1 MHRNK
6 ALLPKLLAFVT
17 VCVTC
22 GILAAGLFVP
32 ATAVGASVA
41 GQSISFFDQLPA
53 SLDVNPPARNSKVLA
68 KDGSVIATFY
78 SQNRVP
84 VGLEQMSPFM
94 RDAIVAIED
103 ARFYEHGGV
112 DPTGILRALAVT
124 VQGGR
129 QGASTIT
136 QQYVNNIIIESL
148 VTDGDAEKV
157 RTGASKTLGDKLRE
171 MKLAIALEKKYS
183 KDQILAGYL
192 NIVYFG
198 NGAYGVQT
206 AAREYFGVPAK
217 DLDLQ
222 QSAALAAVVNRP
234 VYYDPLTH
242 PDHVVARRNVVLDK
256 MLEQGLITA
265 AQHGRAVA
273 SPLALDVHQTVQGCA
288 AAASAPYFCDY
299 IKRLILNDPTFG
311 PDENARQ
318 KLLDQGGLTIRTTL
332 DPGLQRVAQKEVEA
346 ALPPTDP
353 LQRGSALVSVQP
365 GTGKVL
371 AMAQNTNYNPAPA
384 PGNYMGNLS
393 LPEKDANG
401 NPLNGAGG
409 FQIGST
415 MKPFVFAEWLR
426 SGRSMAT
433 VLDGAVRVYKAGF
446 PWKNSCGTTSG
457 SYDPALG
464 QTPLPNDDPHHY
476 YPMTVLEGL
485 YRSIN
490 TITFQS
496 AARLDFCK
504 IQEMATAAGV
514 KNGHT
519 NQPYDLSSI
528 ASLIGTQDVAPL
540 DMANAYATFAA
551 GGVHCDPIALE
562 SVTDAQ
568 GHDYPVP
575 SANCSQTIS
584 PEVAAGVAY
593 ALKPVLVKGSGYKIP
608 VNKDRDIFAKTGTTD
623 GNTQTWTVGAT
634 TGIATASWFGSYKGF
649 GPEWANQ
656 DITING
662 KYYPGVNGSDI
673 AGTQWGHLMDAA
685 AGEYQGTSIPSPP
698 ASMLREGTGNRRK

>member
-1 MHRNK
+1 MHVKK
-6 ALLPKLLAFVT
+6 ALVAKLLAFIT
-17 VCVTC
+17 VCVAC

-32 ATAVGASVA
+32 ATAVGATVA
-41 GQSISFFDQLPA
+41 GRSISFFDQLPA
-53 SLDVNPPARNSKVLA
+53 ELELNPPARNSRVLA

-84 VGLEQMSPFM
+84 VSLDKMSPFM
-94 RDAIVAIED
+94 RDAIISIED
-103 ARFYEHGGV
+103 ARFYEHGGI

-148 VTDGDAEKV
+148 VANGNADEVT
-157 RTGASKTLGDKLRE
+157 TGASKTIGDKLRE

-183 KDQILAGYL
+183 KDQILDGYL

-198 NGAYGVQT
+198 NGAYGIQT
-206 AAREYFGVPAK
+206 AAQEYFGIPAAK
-217 DLDLQ
+217 LTLP
-222 QSAALAAVVNRP
+222 QSAALAAVVNSP

-242 PDHVVARRNVVLDK
+242 PDHVGARRNVVLDK
-256 MLEQGLITA
+256 MLEQGRITA
-265 AQHGRAVA
+265 AQHDQAVA
-273 SPLALDVHQTVQGCA
+273 APLNLDVHLSVQGCA

-299 IKRLILNDPTFG
+299 IKRLILNSPAFG
-311 PDENARQ
+311 PDEDARQ

-332 DPGLQRVAQKEVEA
+332 DPGLQQVAQKEVNA
-346 ALPPTDP
+346 ALPATDP

-371 AMAQNTNYNPAPA
+371 AMAQNTNYNPAAA
-384 PGNYMGNLS
+384 PGNYTGNLS

-401 NPLNGAGG
+401 DPLDGAGG

-433 VLDGAVRVYKAGF
+433 VLDGSVRVYKAGF
-446 PWKNSCGTTSG
+446 PWRNSCGTTSG

-464 QTPLPNDDPHHY
+464 QTPLPNDDPYHY
-476 YPMTVLEGL
+476 YRMSVLQGL
-485 YRSIN
+485 YQSIN
-490 TITFQS
+490 TITFQT
-496 AARLDFCK
+496 ATRLNFCN
-504 IQEMATAAGV
+504 IQKMATAAGV

-519 NQPYDLSSI
+519 NQPYDLSGI

-551 GGVHCDPIALE
+551 GGVHCDPVALE
-562 SVTDAQ
+562 SVKDAQ

-575 SANCSQTIS
+575 SGNCTQSID
-584 PEVAAGVAY
+584 PKVAAGVAY
-593 ALKPVLVKGSGYKIP
+593 ALKRVLVKGSGYKIP
-608 VNKDRDIFAKTGTTD
+608 VNRDHDIFAKTGTTD

-649 GPEWANQ
+649 GPQWANQ
-656 DITING
+656 DIRING
-662 KYYPGVNGSDI
+662 KYYAGVNGSDI

-685 AGEYQGTSIPSPP
+685 AAGYRGTSIPAPP
-698 ASMLREGTGNRRK
+698 ASMLR

>member
-1 MHRNK
+1 MRVK
-6 ALLPKLLAFVT
+6 KVLLPRLLAFIA

-22 GILAAGLFVP
+22 GILAAGLLVP
-32 ATAVGASVA
+32 ATAVGATVA
-41 GQSISFFDQLPA
+41 GRSISFFDQLPA
-53 SLDVNPPARNSKVLA
+53 ELQLNPPARNSKVLA

-84 VGLEQMSPFM
+84 VTLDKMSPFM
-94 RDAIVAIED
+94 KDAIVSIED

-124 VQGGR
+124 IQGGR

-148 VTDGDAEKV
+148 VSDGDTDKV
-157 RTGASKTLGDKLRE
+157 KTGAAKTIGDKLRE

-183 KDQILAGYL
+183 KDEILAGYL

-206 AAREYFGVPAK
+206 AAQEYFGVPAAK
-217 DLDLQ
+217 LSLPEA
-222 QSAALAAVVNRP
+222 AALAAVVNSP

-256 MLEQGLITA
+256 MLEQGRITA
-265 AQHGRAVA
+265 AQHDQAVA
-273 SPLALDVHQTVQGCA
+273 ASLDLDVHQSVQGCA
-288 AAASAPYFCDY
+288 AAVSAPYFCDY
-299 IKRLILNDPTFG
+299 VKRLILNSSAFG
-311 PDENARQ
+311 PDEDARQ

-332 DPGLQRVAQKEVEA
+332 DPGLQQVAQKEVDA
-346 ALPPTDP
+346 ALPATDP

-384 PGNYMGNLS
+384 PGNYTGNFT

-401 NPLNGAGG
+401 NPLDGAGG

-433 VLDGAVRVYKAGF
+433 VLDGSVRIYKAGF

-464 QTPLPNDDPHHY
+464 QTPLPNDDPYHY
-476 YPMTVLEGL
+476 FPMSVLRGL
-485 YRSIN
+485 YQSIN
-490 TITFQS
+490 TITFQT
-496 AARLDFCK
+496 ATHLDFCR
-504 IQEMATAAGV
+504 IQQMATAAGV

-551 GGVHCDPIALE
+551 GGIHCDPVALE
-562 SVTDAQ
+562 SVKDAL
-568 GHDYPVP
+568 GHEYPVP
-575 SANCSQTIS
+575 SANCAQAID
-584 PEVAAGVAY
+584 PKVAAGVAY

-649 GPEWANQ
+649 GPQWANQ
-656 DITING
+656 DITVNG
-662 KYYPGVNGSDI
+662 KYYAGVNGSDI
-673 AGTQWGHLMDAA
+673 AGTQWGHFMDAA
-685 AGEYQGTSIPSPP
+685 AATYPGASMPSPP
-698 ASMLREGTGNRRK
+698 ASMLR

>member
-1 MHRNK
+1 
-6 ALLPKLLAFVT
+6 
-17 VCVTC
+17 
-22 GILAAGLFVP
+22 
-32 ATAVGASVA
+32 VGATVA
-41 GQSISFFDQLPA
+41 GRSISFFDQLPA
-53 SLDVNPPARNSKVLA
+53 ELVLNPPARNSKVLA

-84 VGLEQMSPFM
+84 VSLDKMSPFM
-94 RDAIVAIED
+94 RDAIVSIED
-103 ARFYEHGGV
+103 ARFYEHGGI

-148 VTDGDAEKV
+148 VTDGNADKV
-157 RTGASKTLGDKLRE
+157 KTGAAKTIGDKLRE
-171 MKLAIALEKKYS
+171 MKLAVALEKEYS
-183 KDQILAGYL
+183 KDEILAGYL

-198 NGAYGVQT
+198 NGAYGIQT
-206 AAREYFGVPAK
+206 AAQEYFGVPAAK
-217 DLDLQ
+217 LSLPEA
-222 QSAALAAVVNRP
+222 AALAAVVNSP
-234 VYYDPLTH
+234 VYYDPLSR
-242 PDHVVARRNVVLDK
+242 PDHVVARRNMVLDK
-256 MLEQGLITA
+256 MLEQGRITA
-265 AQHGRAVA
+265 VQHDQAVA
-273 SPLALDVHQTVQGCA
+273 SALDLNVHRSVQGCA

-299 IKRLILNDPTFG
+299 VKRLILNDPTFG
-311 PDENARQ
+311 PDEDARQ

-332 DPGLQRVAQKEVEA
+332 DPALQQVAQKEVDA
-346 ALPPTDP
+346 ALPATDP

-371 AMAQNTNYNPAPA
+371 VMAQNTNYNPATA
-384 PGNYMGNLS
+384 PGNYTGNLA

-401 NPLNGAGG
+401 NPLHGAGG

-415 MKPFVFAEWLR
+415 MKPFLIAEWLR

-433 VLDGAVRVYKAGF
+433 VLDGSVRVYKAGF

-464 QTPLPNDDPHHY
+464 QTPLPNDDPYHY
-476 YPMTVLEGL
+476 YPMSVLQGL
-485 YRSIN
+485 YQSIN
-490 TITFQS
+490 TITFQT
-496 AARLDFCK
+496 ATYLDFCK
-504 IQEMATAAGV
+504 IQQMATAAGV

-540 DMANAYATFAA
+540 DMANSYATFAA
-551 GGVHCDPIALE
+551 DGVHCDPVALE
-562 SVTDAQ
+562 SVRAAQ
-568 GHDYPVP
+568 GHEYPVP
-575 SANCSQTIS
+575 SANCAQAIS
-584 PEVAAGVAY
+584 PKVSAGVAY

-608 VNKDRDIFAKTGTTD
+608 VKKDRDIFAKTGTTD

-649 GPEWANQ
+649 GPQWANQ
-656 DITING
+656 DITVNG
-662 KYYPGVNGSDI
+662 KYYAGVNGSDI

-685 AGEYQGTSIPSPP
+685 AATYQGASIPAPP
-698 ASMLREGTGNRRK
+698 TSMLR

>member
-1 MHRNK
+1 MPVK
-6 ALLPKLLAFVT
+6 KVLLPNLLAFIA

-22 GILAAGLFVP
+22 GILAAGLLVP
-32 ATAVGASVA
+32 ATALGATAA
-41 GQSISFFDQLPA
+41 GSSISFFDQLPA
-53 SLDVNPPARNSKVLA
+53 NLDLDPPARNSKVLA

-84 VGLEQMSPFM
+84 VSLDKMSPFM
-94 RDAIVAIED
+94 RDAIVSIED
-103 ARFYEHGGV
+103 ARFYEHGGI
-112 DPTGILRALAVT
+112 DPTGILRALAAT
-124 VQGGR
+124 AQGGR

-148 VTDGDAEKV
+148 VADGNADKV
-157 RTGASKTLGDKLRE
+157 KLGAAKTIGDKLRE
-171 MKLAIALEKKYS
+171 MKLAISLEKKYS

-192 NIVYFG
+192 NLVYFG
-198 NGAYGVQT
+198 NGAYGIQT
-206 AAREYFGVPAK
+206 AAQEYFGVPAAN
-217 DLDLQ
+217 LTLPQ
-222 QSAALAAVVNRP
+222 AATLAAVVNSP
-234 VYYDPLTH
+234 VYYDPLIH

-256 MLEQGLITA
+256 MVEQGRITA
-265 AQHGRAVA
+265 AQHDQAA
-273 SPLALDVHQTVQGCA
+273 AAALDLDVHQSVQGCA

-299 IKRLILNDPTFG
+299 VKRLILNNPTFG
-311 PDENARQ
+311 PDEDARQ
-318 KLLDQGGLTIRTTL
+318 KLLDQGGLTIHTTL
-332 DPGLQRVAQKEVEA
+332 DPGLQQVAQTEVDA
-346 ALPPTDP
+346 ALPATDP

-371 AMAQNTNYNPAPA
+371 AMAQNTNYNPAPG
-384 PGNYMGNLS
+384 PGNYTGNFA

-401 NPLNGAGG
+401 NPLHGAGG

-426 SGRSMAT
+426 SGRSMAS

-464 QTPLPNDDPHHY
+464 QTPLPNDDPYHY
-476 YPMTVLEGL
+476 YPMSVLQGL
-485 YRSIN
+485 YHSIN

-496 AARLDFCK
+496 AARLDFCN
-504 IQEMATAAGV
+504 IQKMATAAGV

-551 GGVHCDPIALE
+551 GGVHCDPSALE

-568 GHDYPVP
+568 GHDYPLP

-593 ALKPVLVKGSGYKIP
+593 ALKPVLVKGSGYNIP
-608 VNKDRDIFAKTGTTD
+608 VKKDHDIFAKTGTTD

-634 TGIATASWFGSYKGF
+634 TGIASASWFGSYKGY
-649 GPEWANQ
+649 GPQWANQ
-656 DITING
+656 DIMING
-662 KYYPGVNGSDI
+662 RYYAGLDGANI

-685 AGEYQGTSIPSPP
+685 AATYQGASMPSPP
-698 ASMLREGTGNRRK
+698 ASMLR